1 MDPPADRGPSEEW
14 EEVLEEA
21 RERIAARQ
29 ERLSRAE
36 RQAKPRAEGD
46 SFRERYGH
54 LLEDLRSFVEE
65 LPQVEHELHGPT
77 GLRIR
82 FAPTDREVR
91 VTALEDQDLV
101 HFVFGHTTLGTLH
114 RAEHHAA
121 RPFGDGPPDVPRLLR
136 QILSFLIEGVE
147 PRWLTRRPAPGH
159 EVRDDEDPKT
169 EILELPLE

>member
-1 MDPPADRGPSEEW
+1 MDSPADRGSSEEL
-14 EEVLEEA
+14 EKVLEEA

-29 ERLSRAE
+29 ERLARTE
-36 RQAKPRAEGD
+36 RRDTPPGDGD
-46 SFRERYGH
+46 SFRERYGG

-65 LPQVEHELHGPT
+65 IPQVEHEAHGPS

-91 VTALEDQDLV
+91 VTALEDQGLV

-121 RPFGDGPPDVPRLLR
+121 RPFGERPPDIPRLLR

-147 PRWLTRRPAPGH
+147 PRWLTHRPPPGP
-159 EVRDDEDPKT
+159 EDRDGEPPRT
-169 EILELPLE
+169 ESLELPLE